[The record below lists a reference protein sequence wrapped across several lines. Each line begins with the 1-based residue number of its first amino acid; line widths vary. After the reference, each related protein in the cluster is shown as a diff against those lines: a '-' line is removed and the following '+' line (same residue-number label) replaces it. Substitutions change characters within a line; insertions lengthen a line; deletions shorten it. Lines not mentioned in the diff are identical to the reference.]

1 MIESKIGVRA
11 AVVAVVAG
19 SILMGASS
27 AARAQ
32 VPLPIPGLKPPD
44 PPRPPKRG
52 ATPASRPDDE
62 GSKTAKRSYPKPA
75 PIEWPS
81 GPSRDLSGTV
91 RVVTFDGIV
100 NVGLGEHV
108 IDAIGTA
115 TREGDQLVL
124 IELDTPGGLVSMTER
139 IVQAMLGSRVPIVV
153 HVTPSGARAASAGT
167 LITMAA
173 HVAAMAP
180 ATRIGAAHPVFGM
193 QDPEEV
199 AGKHMAA
206 KVENDLVALAVGIA
220 ETRHRNQA
228 WAEDAVRRSVSAT
241 AEEAARLAVVDLVV
255 KDRPALFA
263 ALEGRPVLLNGEKV
277 ILHPQSASIVVHPQ
291 SLRQRL
297 LNLIATPGV
306 ASLLLVLGFIGVM
319 VEVYQPGMV
328 APGVMGVLCLV
339 CAYMA
344 TEQLPIDV
352 GAGLLLLAGL
362 GLLVAE
368 LYTPTFGALGFLGL
382 LGVAFGMTLLVDPS
396 DTDFAID
403 PSIRLTM
410 WDVLPIAALLGGFV
424 AYLSYFLAT
433 TQRARSV
440 TGLEGMIGAR
450 GRVLKPVDG
459 SGGQVFVA
467 GEYWRATSVEP
478 LDVDTPV
485 RVVRVDSLC
494 LEVRREVEDGSSEE
508 HQRQNRGR
516 P

>member
-1 MIESKIGVRA
+1 MTRSKIRDRA
-11 AVVAVVAG
+11 AVVAVLAG
-19 SILMGASS
+19 VLLLGASTVVT
-27 AARAQ
+27 AQ
-32 VPLPIPGLKPPD
+32 TPLPIPGLKPPE
-44 PPRPPKRG
+44 PPKPPSRK
-52 ATPASRPDDE
+52 ASPPSRPRDE
-62 GSKTAKRSYPKPA
+62 SAPPIKRSYPKPD
-75 PIEWPS
+75 PMEMPP
-81 GPSRDLSGTV
+81 GPGRDLSGAV
-91 RVVTFDGIV
+91 RVVGFDGIV
-100 NVGLGEHV
+100 NVGFGEHV
-108 IDAIGTA
+108 IDAIETA

-153 HVTPSGARAASAGT
+153 HVAPSGARAASAGT

-173 HVAAMAP
+173 HIAAMAP

-263 ALEGRPVLLNGEKV
+263 ALEGRPVLLNEEKV

-319 VEVYQPGMV
+319 VEVYQPGMI

-396 DTDFAID
+396 DADFAID
-403 PSIRLTM
+403 PSVRLTM

-440 TGLEGMIGAR
+440 TGLDGMLGAQ
-450 GRVLKPVDG
+450 GRVLQPVG
-459 SGGQVFVA
+459 PTGGQVFVA
-467 GEYWRATSVEP
+467 GEYWRATSAEP

-485 RVVRVDSLC
+485 RVVGVDNLC
-494 LEVRREVEDGSSEE
+494 LEVRRDVDDGSS
-508 HQRQNRGR
+508 
-516 P
+516 